1 MRAPAFILCACL
13 AIACAFG
20 QAPGRA
26 LAAGQNNASAQLI
39 PLEQVFAMLRKSY
52 SGDKLD
58 ARIRRGAN
66 TTYYEVHWLTAEGHK
81 LVFLVNAFTG
91 AIEQTRG
98 ADAGGGR

>member
-1 MRAPAFILCACL
+1 
-13 AIACAFG
+13 
-20 QAPGRA
+20 
-26 LAAGQNNASAQLI
+26 
-39 PLEQVFAMLRKSY
+39 MLRKSY